1 MPKKTIPK
9 ALREQV
15 WFTQLGKVYEAKC
28 VVSWCQNKIT
38 VFDFEVGHNLPESK
52 GGSTTLDN
60 LRPICARCN
69 KSMGNRYS
77 IDEWNALGKPAAT
90 GHVESTCFTG
100 CC

>member
-69 KSMGNRYS
+69 KSMSNRYS
-77 IDEWNALGKPAAT
+77 IDEWNSLGKPAAA
-90 GHVESTCFTG
+90 GQVENVRFTC
-100 CC
+100 C